1 MLDDISHNRRCR
13 ENDSGR
19 RVVQHRINTLIAGAP
34 QRNQERYRDKSGLQ
48 CSQKRN
54 DVTNSLRR

>member
-1 MLDDISHNRRCR
+1 VRMIVGDASC
-13 ENDSGR
+13 
-19 RVVQHRINTLIAGAP
+19 QHRINTLIAGAP

>member
-1 MLDDISHNRRCR
+1 MLDDISYDGRCR
-13 ENDSGR
+13 ENNSGR
-19 RVVQHRINTLIAGAP
+19 RVAHHRVNTLIAGAT

-54 DVTNSLRR
+54 DVINSLRG